1 MLFTIPNKN
10 RIDPVVLKTRAMLQ
24 AYSVIKHYPMNG
36 AERLLDAYINNQ
48 YNKSLKNMCIDLLLH
63 MTFHV
68 NKAGEVI
75 LLFNDKRYDTI
86 AQIITFGTGNIPGS
100 KILQTAFYR

>member
-36 AERLLDAYINNQ
+36 AERMLSSYIENQ

-68 NKAGEVI
+68 NKAGEVV
-75 LLFNDKRYDTI
+75 LLFNDRRYDTI
-86 AQIITFGTGNIPGS
+86 AQIITFGNGAIPGS
-100 KILQTAFYR
+100 QILQAAFRR